1 MRFATASELRSL
13 DAAARAAAWSAP
25 GADPAQALMRLA
37 ALALADTVS
46 EIAVRLPVR
55 PEVLAVAGGG
65 DNGGDAL
72 LALELLAAR
81 GFRTTALRVAD
92 AAAWAAMPPAA
103 VPARAIVLDGILGLG
118 LRGAP
123 RPDAAAAIDWTN
135 RARDRRGAIVV
146 AVDLPS
152 GLDPDTGAAPG
163 PAVRADFTVTMG
175 LPKPAFAVPA
185 ALARCGE
192 IRVADIAYP
201 DSAFAEPAPDATE
214 LFAERDLARVLPPRA
229 WDAHKGDFGHVALV
243 VGSERYSGAGALA
256 ALGALRGGAGLV
268 TALVPRALAP
278 SLAARAPEL
287 MVRGYD
293 APHLSPAALASLGF
307 DLAGKVVLAGCGLST
322 APGVAD
328 GLRWILSTPGIRGL
342 VLDADALT
350 LLGRL
355 PPSSTSS
362 TSSTFSTSSTLN
374 FTLSPSNCILTPHP
388 GEAAR
393 LLGVTAAKVQA
404 DRPAAARELAARSGA
419 TVVLKGAGTLVAAP
433 NRPLSLVAAGN
444 PGLAKGGSGDLL
456 AGLCAALLA
465 RGLAPFDAA
474 RAAALL
480 HGRAA
485 DLAVLRGSPDSFLP
499 SDLLGELRFPPA
511 L

>member
-1 MRFATASELRSL
+1 MRFATSSELRSL

-25 GADPAQALMRLA
+25 GADPAKALMRLA
-37 ALALADTVS
+37 ALALADAVS
-46 EIAVRLPVR
+46 EIAARLPVR
-55 PEVLAVAGGG
+55 PEVFAVAGGG

-72 LALELLAAR
+72 LALDLLAAR

-92 AAAWAAMPPAA
+92 AAAWTAMPPAA
-103 VPARAIVLDGILGLG
+103 VPARAVVLDGVLGLG

-123 RPDAAAAIDWTN
+123 RPDAAAAIAWIE
-135 RARDRRGAIVV
+135 RARDRRGAVVV

-152 GLDPDTGAAPG
+152 GLDPDTGDAPG

-268 TALVPRALAP
+268 TAVVPRALAT
-278 SLAARAPEL
+278 SVAARAPEL
-287 MVRGYD
+287 MVRGYG
-293 APHLSPAALASLGF
+293 AASLSPAALAALGF
-307 DLAGKVVLAGCGLST
+307 DFAGKVVLAGCGLST

-328 GLRWILSTPGIRGL
+328 GLRWILSTPGLRGV
-342 VLDADALT
+342 VLDADAL
-350 LLGRL
+350 GRV
-355 PPSSTSS
+355 PPPEGS
-362 TSSTFSTSSTLN
+362 
-374 FTLSPSNCILTPHP
+374 ILTPHP

-393 LLGVTAAKVQA
+393 LLGCTVADVQA

-433 NRPLSLVAAGN
+433 GRPLSLVAAGN
-444 PGLAKGGSGDLL
+444 PGLAKGGSGDIL

-474 RAAALL
+474 RAAAFL

-485 DLAVLRGSPDSFLP
+485 DLAVLRRSPDSFLP
-499 SDLLGELRFPPA
+499 SDLLDELR
-511 L
+511 

>member
-1 MRFATASELRSL
+1 MRLASASELRSL
-13 DAAARAAAWSAP
+13 DAAARAAAWRAP

-37 ALALADTVS
+37 ALALADTVC
-46 EIAVRLPVR
+46 EIAARLPVR
-55 PEVLAVAGGG
+55 PEVFAAAGGG

-72 LALELLAAR
+72 LALGILAER

-92 AAAWAAMPPAA
+92 AAAWAAMPSAA

-123 RPDAAAAIDWTN
+123 RPDAAAAIEWTN
-135 RARDRRGAIVV
+135 RARERRGAIVV

-152 GLDPDTGAAPG
+152 GLDPDTGEAPG
-163 PAVRADFTVTMG
+163 AAVRADFTVTMG
-175 LPKPAFAVPA
+175 LPKRAFAVPA

-201 DSAFAEPAPDATE
+201 DSAYAPPAPEETE
-214 LFAERDLARVLPPRA
+214 LFAGRDLERALPPRA

-287 MVRGYD
+287 MVRGYA
-293 APHLSPAALASLGF
+293 APSLSPAALAALGF

-328 GLRWILSTPGIRGL
+328 GLRWILSSPGLRGL

-362 TSSTFSTSSTLN
+362 TFH
-374 FTLSPSNCILTPHP
+374 FALSPSDCILTPHP

-393 LLGVTAAKVQA
+393 LLGRTAAEVQA
-404 DRPAAARELAARSGA
+404 DRPAAARALAARSGG

-433 NRPLSLVAAGN
+433 GRALALVAAGN

-465 RGLAPFDAA
+465 RGLEPFDAA
-474 RAAALL
+474 CAAALL

-485 DLAVLRGSPDSFLP
+485 DLAALRHGTDAMLP
-499 SDLLGELRFPPA
+499 SDLPGELSGRPVF
-511 L
+511 